1 MIPGVEVSD
10 LRARVAELEAENA
23 RLAAEVA
30 RAIPRAT
37 KAGKSRL
44 RGTGEAE
51 EASPWEAGQGF
62 LPRIF
67 ALRNGVGPKVE
78 ALHNAFMRFGALDDW
93 RPEYQA
99 ARRAYVRALFG
110 TTVESKIR
118 KQIHATIRV
127 TMVPNAK

>member
-44 RGTGEAE
+44 RGTGAAE
-51 EASPWEAGQGF
+51 TPSPWESAEGF
-62 LPRIF
+62 APRYR
-67 ALRNGVGPKVE
+67 AAHPDVARLE
-78 ALHNAFMRFGALDDW
+78 DAFLAFPVLSEGTPA
-93 RPEYQA
+93 YQA
-99 ARRAYVRALFG
+99 ARRAYVGALYG
-110 TTVESKIR
+110 TTVEARIR
-118 KQIHATIRV
+118 KMSGAYIRRIV
-127 TMVPNAK
+127 

>member
-1 MIPGVEVSD
+1 MIPAADVSD

-44 RGTGEAE
+44 RGAGEAE
-51 EASPWEAGQGF
+51 EASPYQVCGGRRAEYRARF
-62 LPRIF
+62 PDVAAAEDRFF
-67 ALRNGVGPKVE
+67 AWGCLW
-78 ALHNAFMRFGALDDW
+78 DW
-93 RPEYQA
+93 HPGYQA
-99 ARRAYVRALFG
+99 DRRAYMKALHG
-110 TTVESKIR
+110 TTVEREVR
-118 KQIHATIRV
+118 KQLHATIRV